1 MKKIGIYSGSFN
13 PIHHGHL
20 MLASYLVT
28 FGELDELWLLVSP
41 QNPLKPKAE
50 LLDDQH
56 RLEMARLA
64 VGDDPFIKV
73 SDVEMH
79 LPRPSYTINTL
90 QHLSEQYPD
99 NQFVFVCGM
108 DSLQNLDKW
117 KDYEKILNNYN
128 IIVFPRKG
136 YDGGELINH
145 PSVRVVET
153 PIIELSSTFIRNCIA
168 DNISVRHFM
177 PENAYNYLTN
187 NNLYKNN

>member
-56 RLEMARLA
+56 RLEMASLA
-64 VGDDPFIKV
+64 VGDDHFIKV

-90 QHLSEQYPD
+90 QHLSEQYPY

-128 IIVFPRKG
+128 IVVFPRRG

-177 PENAYNYLTN
+177 PENAYNYLMN

>member
-1 MKKIGIYSGSFN
+1 MKKVGIYSGSFN

-90 QHLSEQYPD
+90 QQLSEQYPD

-117 KDYEKILNNYN
+117 KDYEKILENYP
-128 IIVFPRKG
+128 ILVFPRKG
-136 YDGGELINH
+136 YDGGELIKH

>member
-99 NQFVFVCGM
+99 KQFVFVCGM

-128 IIVFPRKG
+128 IVVFPRRG

-177 PENAYNYLTN
+177 PENAYNYLMN

>member
-28 FGELDELWLLVSP
+28 FGELDELWLIVSP

-56 RLEMARLA
+56 RFEMARLA

-90 QHLSEQYPD
+90 EHLSEQYPD

-117 KDYEKILNNYN
+117 KDYQKILDNYQ
-128 IIVFPRKG
+128 IIVFPRHG
-136 YDGGELINH
+136 YDGGELTNH

-153 PIIELSSTFIRNCIA
+153 PIIELSSTFIRNCVA
-168 DNISVRHFM
+168 NNISVKHFM
-177 PENAYNYLTN
+177 PEKAYNYLID
-187 NNLYKNN
+187 NNLYRNN

>member
-1 MKKIGIYSGSFN
+1 MKKVGIYSGSFN

-28 FGELDELWLLVSP
+28 FGELDELWLIVSP

-90 QHLSEQYPD
+90 EHLSEQYPD

-128 IIVFPRKG
+128 IVVFPRRG

-168 DNISVRHFM
+168 DGISVKHFM
-177 PENAYNYLTN
+177 PENAYNYLID
-187 NNLYKNN
+187 NNLYGNN

>member
-1 MKKIGIYSGSFN
+1 MKKVGIYSGSFN

-117 KDYEKILNNYN
+117 KDYEKILENYP
-128 IIVFPRKG
+128 ILVFPRKG
-136 YDGGELINH
+136 YDGGELIKH

-168 DNISVRHFM
+168 NNINVRHFI
-177 PENAYNYLTN
+177 PENAYNYLIN

>member
-1 MKKIGIYSGSFN
+1 MKKVGIYSGSFN

-117 KDYEKILNNYN
+117 KDYEKILENYP
-128 IIVFPRKG
+128 ILVFPRKG
-136 YDGGELINH
+136 YDGGELIKH

-153 PIIELSSTFIRNCIA
+153 PIIELSSTFIRNCI
-168 DNISVRHFM
+168 NVRHFI
-177 PENAYNYLTN
+177 PENAYNYLIN

>member
-1 MKKIGIYSGSFN
+1 MKKVGIYSGSFN

-73 SDVEMH
+73 SDEEMH

-90 QHLSEQYPD
+90 QQLSEQYPD

-117 KDYEKILNNYN
+117 KDYEKILENYP
-128 IIVFPRKG
+128 ILVFPRKG

-168 DNISVRHFM
+168 NNINVRHFI

-187 NNLYKNN
+187 NNLYKNH

>member
-73 SDVEMH
+73 SDVEIH

-117 KDYEKILNNYN
+117 KDYEKILENYP
-128 IIVFPRKG
+128 ILVFPRKG
-136 YDGGELINH
+136 YDGGELIKH

-168 DNISVRHFM
+168 NNINVRHFI

-187 NNLYKNN
+187 NNLYKNH

>member
-1 MKKIGIYSGSFN
+1 MKKVGIYSGSFN

-28 FGELDELWLLVSP
+28 FADLDELWLIVSP

-50 LLDDQH
+50 LLDDTH
-56 RLEMARLA
+56 RLEMAKLA

-90 QHLSEQYPD
+90 KYLSEQHPD

-117 KDYEKILNNYN
+117 KDYEKILDNYQ
-128 IIVFPRKG
+128 ITVFPRRG
-136 YDGGELINH
+136 YDGGRLISH

-153 PIIELSSTFIRNCIA
+153 PIIELSSTFIRNCMANDI
-168 DNISVRHFM
+168 DVKHFM
-177 PENAYNYLTN
+177 PERAYNYLIDN
-187 NNLYKNN
+187 KLYKTI

>member
-90 QHLSEQYPD
+90 QHLSKQYPD

-128 IIVFPRKG
+128 IVVFPRRG

-177 PENAYNYLTN
+177 PENAYNYLMN

>member
-1 MKKIGIYSGSFN
+1 MKKVGIYSGSFN

-73 SDVEMH
+73 SDEEMH

-90 QHLSEQYPD
+90 QQLSEQYPD

-117 KDYEKILNNYN
+117 KDYEKILENYP
-128 IIVFPRKG
+128 ILVFPRKG

-168 DNISVRHFM
+168 NNINVRHFI
-177 PENAYNYLTN
+177 PENAYNYLIN